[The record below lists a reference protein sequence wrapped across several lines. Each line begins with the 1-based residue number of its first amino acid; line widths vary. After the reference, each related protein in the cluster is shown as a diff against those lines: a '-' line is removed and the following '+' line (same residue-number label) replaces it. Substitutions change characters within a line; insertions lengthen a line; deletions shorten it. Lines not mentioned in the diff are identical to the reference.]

1 MISDNL
7 AEIPHQM
14 ECFGIVFRP
23 GERSALKVD
32 GRRHTCGKGGK
43 YWYKL
48 REMRL
53 NSGRVLV
60 VGSFGSY
67 KTGNSERVDINWA
80 EVSEEEKAR
89 WRAQREAAEAI
100 ERAERAREAEE
111 AACTAA
117 DLWRRG
123 QQEGQSPYLVRKGV
137 EGEACRFMRDGSI
150 LVPLIRYD
158 FERAQALRGVQRI
171 YGGPRFHWRTGEE
184 LPQKVFTKNFDK
196 PGCATRLGLV
206 VSGEPI
212 VVCEGYATGLS
223 IRMATERR
231 WPVFVALDAGN
242 LLPVLR
248 ILRGL
253 YPTSPLVV
261 AADDDWK
268 TRDHLGRPDNVGR
281 RKANEAVKEVPGC
294 LVAYPAFGPARQ
306 REHTDYNDLHA
317 LEGLPTVR
325 RQLLRVIEHARVAV
339 EV

>member
-1 MISDNL
+1 MRADNL
-7 AEIPHQM
+7 HDIPYQM
-14 ECFGIVFRP
+14 ECFGIVWRH
-23 GERSALKVD
+23 GERDSLKVD

-48 REMRL
+48 RELHL

-60 VGSFGSY
+60 VGAFGSY

-80 EVSEEEKAR
+80 EVSEEEKAK

-100 ERAERAREAEE
+100 ERAERAREVEE
-111 AACTAA
+111 AACSAA
-117 DLWRRG
+117 ELWRRG
-123 QQEGQSPYLVRKGV
+123 KPSGHSPYLVRKGV
-137 EGEACRFMRDGSI
+137 EGESCRYMADGSI

-158 FERAQALRGVQRI
+158 LDRSQALRGVQRI
-171 YGGPRFHWRTGEE
+171 YGGPRVHWKTREE

-206 VSGEPI
+206 VSGDPI

-242 LLPVLR
+242 LLNVLR
-248 ILRGL
+248 ILREL
-253 YPTSPLVV
+253 YPSSPLVV

-268 TRDHLGRPDNVGR
+268 TKDYKGRPDNVGR
-281 RKANEAVKEVPGC
+281 RKANEAAREVSDC
-294 LVAYPAFGPARQ
+294 IVVYPAFGPG
-306 REHTDYNDLHA
+306 REHGHTDYNDLHA
-317 LEGLPTVR
+317 LEGLPAVR
-325 RQLLRVIEHARVAV
+325 RQLLRVLEHARGAV